1 MLFGRSVF
9 HSVVER
15 LETEAREAG
24 LDEDPRPLSARIA
37 GLNASFAA
45 ATAETETARFFR
57 SESAYLDALAD
68 LASHA
73 EEPLPQEQPPQP
85 ALPPPHLTRL
95 SAEEIAEDLAIT
107 PDMTTA
113 GLQDLRRSF
122 ARQNHPDSV
131 AGEWRA
137 AATTRMTIAN
147 QMIDAA
153 LRTRRSR

>member
-15 LETEAREAG
+15 LEAEAREAG

-68 LASHA
+68 RATLP
-73 EEPLPQEQPPQP
+73 EERLPPEPAPEP

-107 PDMTTA
+107 PGMSATA
-113 GLQDLRRSF
+113 LQELRRNF

-131 AGEWRA
+131 ASEWRE

-153 LRTRRSR
+153 LRTRRTG